1 MGKAKKAF
9 HLENNHL
16 VYISALI
23 LIYEILSMCS
33 MEMPILVDVF

>member
-9 HLENNHL
+9 HLEKNYL
-16 VYISALI
+16 FISALI
-23 LIYEILSMCS
+23 LIYEILSICS